1 MGQAD
6 ISAQYVKWNTD
17 VLCTWHDNQQKLES
31 QTFDLKG
38 HSHRWLCPKDLL
50 WVI

>member
-6 ISAQYVKWNTD
+6 ISVQYVKWNTD
-17 VLCTWHDNQQKLES
+17 VLRTWHDNQQKLES

-38 HSHRWLCPKDLL
+38 PSHRWLCPKDLL